1 MWVSESEELYGFR
14 KSVVVNIAEGERRK
28 KKYDKGKI
36 YLEDVFIGP
45 VWVDIL
51 NPGGLEGR
59 SSAVY

>member
-1 MWVSESEELYGFR
+1 MWVSESEELYGCR
-14 KSVVVNIAEGERRK
+14 KSVVINIAEGKRRK
-28 KKYDKGKI
+28 KKYDKGKEKI

-59 SSAVY
+59 M